1 MRCAKC
7 NAPAVSGSKYC
18 QRCKKEIET
27 AADNFLFSVLATP
40 ISEAQMREMRNDPTV
55 KKILKEMKANK
66 KAASQKPVMPS
77 LGEISPGCQIQN
89 GDSKKSRRGF
99 FGRIFGW

>member
-18 QRCKKEIET
+18 QRCKKEIEK
-27 AADNFLFSVLATP
+27 AADNFLFSLLATP
-40 ISEAQMREMRNDPTV
+40 ISEAQMREMRNDPIV
-55 KKILKEMKANK
+55 KKVFKEMEANRN
-66 KAASQKPVMPS
+66 AAAQKPVMPS
-77 LGEISPGCQIQN
+77 LGDIETGRQIQN
-89 GDSKKSRRGF
+89 SDSKKSRRGF